1 MTDNGWGPWK
11 LDLGR
16 FGLDRA
22 PDSSD
27 SYPIDLLSC
36 QDSDEVLDYI
46 CQVARQ
52 RWADDVTLAGLI
64 RALNDVLDPQA
75 TLCSVGEPKRQSDK
89 QLRERITAAAGGN
102 SRAT

>member
-1 MTDNGWGPWK
+1 MTDDGWGPWK

-16 FGLDRA
+16 FVLDRG
-22 PDSSD
+22 PGFSGSF
-27 SYPIDLLSC
+27 PIDLLSC

-64 RALNDVLDPQA
+64 RALNDVLDPQT
-75 TLCSVGEPKRQSDK
+75 TLCSVGEPKRLSGQ
-89 QLRERITAAAGGN
+89 QLRGRITAAAGGN
-102 SRAT
+102 SQAK

>member
-1 MTDNGWGPWK
+1 MTDDGWGPWR
-11 LDLGR
+11 LDLSR
-16 FGLDRA
+16 FVLDRA

-27 SYPIDLLSC
+27 SFPIDLLSC

-64 RALNDVLDPQA
+64 RALTTCLI
-75 TLCSVGEPKRQSDK
+75 R
-89 QLRERITAAAGGN
+89 R
-102 SRAT
+102 

>member
-1 MTDNGWGPWK
+1 MTDDGWGPWR
-11 LDLGR
+11 LDLSR
-16 FGLDRA
+16 FVLDRA

-27 SYPIDLLSC
+27 SFPIDLLSC

-64 RALNDVLDPQA
+64 RALNDMLDPQA
-75 TLCSVGEPKRQSDK
+75 TLCSVGEPKRLSDT
-89 QLRERITAAAGGN
+89 QLRGRITAAAGGN
-102 SRAT
+102 PRVM